1 MVRADGSR
9 GIHVRLGIILAMER
23 RIRFANYDRLRIGNG
38 QGYWQTS
45 GVDYQP
51 VIIVRIDQLLQLNK
65 G

>member
-1 MVRADGSR
+1 
-9 GIHVRLGIILAMER
+9 MER